1 MRIHEQHKLGSRIA
15 KDGHPRGGRC
25 CLSLS
30 RLDRLLVIDARREPC
45 SERDAS
51 VHRWS
56 MKLLTVMGLFLDL
69 VGVIILGMGEVMKG
83 AASLRSLKES
93 YTDSFEY
100 DIQQRPWY
108 VRPLIR
114 LGATLGAPTIE
125 AQREPP
131 PYRAFPLTV
140 YGFFLLSMG
149 FLLQLLAALYSTTRM
164 PQ

>member
-1 MRIHEQHKLGSRIA
+1 
-15 KDGHPRGGRC
+15 
-25 CLSLS
+25 
-30 RLDRLLVIDARREPC
+30 
-45 SERDAS
+45 
-51 VHRWS
+51 
-56 MKLLTVMGLFLDL
+56 MKLLTAIGLFLDL
-69 VGVIILGMGEVMKG
+69 VGVVILGMGEVMKS

-108 VRPLIR
+108 VRPLLR

-149 FLLQLLAALYSTTRM
+149 FLLQFMAALYAAIST
-164 PQ
+164 PK